1 MDHNVHDDRI
11 AVVDTS
17 EKSRNNLRPA
27 TLHFCTSDSWGGL
40 EIYSCSLMQRLQS
53 AGCRVLA
60 VCKPHSKVEEFLV
73 AREIPFVHLPHYS
86 PASIA
91 SIRFVRSIL
100 QLHDIQILHVH
111 FHKDIWPASLALRG
125 DTCRRL
131 YVSMYMGVGSKDDFW
146 HRYIYRRV
154 DGFFTS
160 SKTLTARLPSLYVV
174 PGQKVHFLPYGRA
187 LDRDSKS
194 TERGS
199 AIRSM
204 LGLKPA
210 DTLVGTMVRI
220 DPGKG
225 VLDFVE
231 SYVCLEESLRN
242 KVHYL
247 IVGEPTRKGRLKK
260 GESPFEPRC
269 EKYLGEIQS
278 FVSKHNLEKNIHF
291 AGFQKDVTGYLG
303 AMDIFVF
310 PSRDELYSLVM
321 LDAMALPLPIIA
333 ARASGNLE
341 QIEDGVNGLLYEV
354 ASPQD
359 LAAKLSIY
367 LNNPQQRRQHQ
378 RAARSFVEQNHDM
391 TKTVNRL
398 MEFYSSNDQQ

>member
-1 MDHNVHDDRI
+1 MD
-11 AVVDTS
+11 
-17 EKSRNNLRPA
+17 
-27 TLHFCTSDSWGGL
+27 
-40 EIYSCSLMQRLQS
+40 QLQS

-73 AREIPFVHLPHYS
+73 THKIPFVHLPRYS
-86 PASIA
+86 PTSIA

-100 QLHDIQILHVH
+100 KLYNIQVLHVH

-174 PGQKVHFLPYGRA
+174 PSQKIHFLPYGRT
-187 LDRDSKS
+187 LDCDPASL
-194 TERGS
+194 ERGR

-204 LGLKPA
+204 LGLRPA
-210 DTLVGTMVRI
+210 DALVGTMVRI

-231 SYVCLEESLRN
+231 SYLYLEESLRR

-260 GESPFEPRC
+260 GEAPFEPRC
-269 EKYLGEIQS
+269 EKYLEELQS
-278 FVSKHNLEKNIHF
+278 FVSEHNLEKYIHF

-341 QIEDGVNGLLYEV
+341 QIEDGVQGLLYEV

-359 LAAKLSIY
+359 LATKLSNY

-378 RAARSFVEQNHDM
+378 RAAREFVEQYHDM
-391 TKTVNRL
+391 TKTVARL
-398 MEFYSSNDQQ
+398 MEFYTSNNQG